1 MGMGGEGLGS
11 GERNGPNNVCTY
23 EYMSYKSVIEGMNVV
38 KTLDAC
44 MKEVQ

>member
-1 MGMGGEGLGS
+1 MGGGRGGVR
-11 GERNGPNNVCTY
+11 GEKWSQKCMIY

-38 KTLDAC
+38 NTLDAC